1 MSALILKDISHLVS
15 QVPESVSGVPIAVR
29 IEKVFEKMDK
39 YSGHLI
45 RSKLQK
51 KIFDSFLSRLDG
63 KKALVVLDFKMK
75 FLYRVFRESQSAFF
89 GQRGNSNLGIVFI
102 FKPDPNSED
111 IHIEYLDFFCNEDTT
126 QDWFFVSSALQIAN
140 RQFKE
145 RHPSMEEEFL
155 ITDNG
160 GCFHSSG
167 FILWCQYSY
176 SLTKIKILEYAFF
189 EAGEGKSVCDQHFKR
204 WDDKIAK
211 QIASGKNVSN
221 PKEVSEALKG
231 LSGHCIQIF

>member
-1 MSALILKDISHLVS
+1 
-15 QVPESVSGVPIAVR
+15 
-29 IEKVFEKMDK
+29 
-39 YSGHLI
+39 
-45 RSKLQK
+45 
-51 KIFDSFLSRLDG
+51 
-63 KKALVVLDFKMK
+63 
-75 FLYRVFRESQSAFF
+75 
-89 GQRGNSNLGIVFI
+89 
-102 FKPDPNSED
+102 
-111 IHIEYLDFFCNEDTT
+111 
-126 QDWFFVSSALQIAN
+126 
-140 RQFKE
+140 
-145 RHPSMEEEFL
+145 MEEEFL

-221 PKEVSEALKG
+221 PKEVAEALKG